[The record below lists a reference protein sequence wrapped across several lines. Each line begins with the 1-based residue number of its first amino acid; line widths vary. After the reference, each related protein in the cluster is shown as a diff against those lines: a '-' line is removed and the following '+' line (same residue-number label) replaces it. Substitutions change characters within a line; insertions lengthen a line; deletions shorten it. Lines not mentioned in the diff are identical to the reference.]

1 MILKCIYIKAILSC
15 VCWYLLDGL
24 LLCVVAGPE
33 VDTQGVDDQLAV
45 VRVRDV
51 VNLPA
56 VRSE

>member
-1 MILKCIYIKAILSC
+1 MSAR
-15 VCWYLLDGL
+15 YLLDGL

-33 VDTQGVDDQLAV
+33 VDAEGVDDQLAV

-56 VRSE
+56 VIMSE